1 MANIYSLNTST
12 LDYLEIGYHRHQCAQ
27 GGAFKPDLFFPRNQ
41 MTWGRRNVGKCFNH
55 VDFHEGG
62 VREELSKISAT
73 LSRGELTFT

>member
-1 MANIYSLNTST
+1 
-12 LDYLEIGYHRHQCAQ
+12 
-27 GGAFKPDLFFPRNQ
+27 